1 MAGYTPS
8 SNNQGNL
15 PQSTVRYYDKK
26 FRENLKAQTPFVA
39 CSERLDLPMKSGN
52 QYELFMYVPLAA
64 NTTQTTEGT
73 VGSGIAVQVLTT
85 TATIGEYADYANFS
99 SLSLATAID
108 NTVENVAR
116 ELAYRLGES
125 LSGLVRATADG
136 ANAVDSSVLTQ
147 LGATS
152 TSAFTTLSLN
162 QIRNSVQSLAGRSVR
177 PFDEASKTFCGVIHP
192 FALGDVLADNSNNA
206 PIDILKH
213 TPVGLARMEDLIS
226 VDLTEMIELPSTGV
240 RFFQTNQV
248 TATTTYK
255 GISNL
260 TALRTYIFGRDG
272 IFSIKLGAQGD
283 TGFGD
288 GEWQNIKCN
297 IVQNAEPTVA
307 DPEGLIPGW
316 TSYRVHFTTS
326 LGPDTTIRIREIDA
340 ASAIS

>member
-1 MAGYTPS
+1 MSYSPAQ
-8 SNNQGNL
+8 NVQANL
-15 PQSTVRYYDKK
+15 PQSTVKYYDKR

-52 QYELFMYVPLAA
+52 QYEMFMYVPLAA

-73 VGSGIAVQVLTT
+73 VGSALTVSVLTT

-99 SLSLATAID
+99 SLALATAID
-108 NTVENVAR
+108 STVENVAK
-116 ELAYRLGES
+116 EMSYRLGES
-125 LSGLVRATADG
+125 LSALVRATADG
-136 ANAVDSSVLTQ
+136 ANSIDSSVQVELAASST
-147 LGATS
+147 TS
-152 TSAFTTLSLN
+152 FTALSLS
-162 QIRNSVQSLAGRSVR
+162 QIRNSVQSMAGRSIK
-177 PFDEASKTFCGVIHP
+177 PFDEASKAFVGVIHP
-192 FALGDVLADNSNNA
+192 FALGDVVADNSNDS

-213 TPVGLARMEDLIS
+213 TPVGLARMEELVS
-226 VDLTEMIELPSTGV
+226 VDLTEVIELPTTGV
-240 RFFQTNQV
+240 HFFQSPLV
-248 TATTTYK
+248 TTQ
-255 GISNL
+255 SNYQGVTGL
-260 TALRTYIFGRDG
+260 TSLRTYIFGRDG

-283 TGFGD
+283 TEFGD

-326 LGPDTTIRIREIDA
+326 LGPDTTIRQRQIDA

>member
-1 MAGYTPS
+1 M
-8 SNNQGNL
+8 
-15 PQSTVRYYDKK
+15 
-26 FRENLKAQTPFVA
+26 
-39 CSERLDLPMKSGN
+39 
-52 QYELFMYVPLAA
+52 
-64 NTTQTTEGT
+64 
-73 VGSGIAVQVLTT
+73 
-85 TATIGEYADYANFS
+85 
-99 SLSLATAID
+99 
-108 NTVENVAR
+108 
-116 ELAYRLGES
+116 
-125 LSGLVRATADG
+125 
-136 ANAVDSSVLTQ
+136 
-147 LGATS
+147 
-152 TSAFTTLSLN
+152 
-162 QIRNSVQSLAGRSVR
+162 QSLAGRSVR
-177 PFDEASKTFCGVIHP
+177 PFDEASKTFVGVIHP
-192 FALGDVLADNSNNA
+192 FALGDVLADATNNS

-248 TATTTYK
+248 TTTPSYNS
-255 GISNL
+255 GAGASIF

-288 GEWQNIKCN
+288 GEWSNIKCN
-297 IVQNAEPTVA
+297 VVQNAAPSVA